1 MNKRSCCLSLS
12 ETGDAGA
19 ALNMGHLSVAAKN
32 GAIWQNCGHS
42 SAGSNYF
49 HHFPAERAGRF
60 SFLPFLRA

>member
-12 ETGDAGA
+12 ETGDEGA

-32 GAIWQNCGHS
+32 GAIWQDCGPP

-49 HHFPAERAGRF
+49 HHFPAQRAGRLA
-60 SFLPFLRA
+60 FLLFLRA